1 MYDKKVIRRRRAV
14 LAVLVALSVIL
25 LTAYF
30 GEPGGGVLH
39 QVQRGAQTVL
49 SPVEKGA
56 STAAKPFRDLFNFFG
71 DAFGAKG
78 ENKKLKRQLAEARAE
93 LAAAQTAVR
102 DNEQLRAMVGLSRR
116 PGFPQG
122 TSPVTAR
129 VIARSPTD
137 WYSTIQVDKGR
148 GDGIRVDQ
156 PVITGDGLIGKVTGV
171 ASGTAQVTLI
181 TDGSVSVS
189 AEVMPVGAGG
199 QRYPRRGSIQHD
211 LQLYF
216 VTKAGLIR
224 KGQVVVT
231 SGFRDTSGRLESLYP
246 RGIPIGTVKS
256 LNPNEIATYQRV
268 HVQPF
273 ADFRRVD
280 YVQVLTSRLSGTA
293 QASVVPGP

>member
-199 QRYPRRGSIQHD
+199 ILRPAVGDPND
-211 LQLYF
+211 LQLDF

-231 SGFRDTSGRLESLYP
+231 SGFRSGNLESIFP
-246 RGIPIGTVKS
+246 RGIPIGRVRS
-256 LNPNEIATYQRV
+256 ANPNEIQTYQRV
-268 HVQPF
+268 HVQAF
-273 ADFRRVD
+273 ADFRRMD
-280 YVQVLTSRLSGTA
+280 YVQVLTARVAGSQ
-293 QASVVPGP
+293 QASLGLGP